1 MTKLTTQ
8 EYIDFLQRFI
18 IVHSYI
24 YYELNNNVI
33 SDKEYDAKSKEL
45 VKYKNEYPDLW
56 KNSMYYEQFGD
67 DYNAPTGFTLYHSLN
82 DRQKKII
89 LSIVTMGGTHM
100 NRRKE
105 E

>member
-18 IVHSYI
+18 IIHSYI
-24 YYELNNNVI
+24 YYELDNNVI

-67 DYNAPTGFTLYHSLN
+67 DYNGATGFTLYHSLN
-82 DRQKKII
+82 DHQKKII